1 MSFLLRERNVR
12 QLVSCLSLIGE
23 SRPQLKGAH
32 TAQRGPFVH
41 NPLAPRLLLLEERSP
56 RRLSPTP
63 GGRPAGAAAGWRTRP
78 AGASLLWGPCLSQPT
93 PINSCLCGK
102 AGGVQSQGGG
112 LYQAARLPGA

>member
-23 SRPQLKGAH
+23 SRPQLEGAH

-63 GGRPAGAAAGWRTRP
+63 GGSLRPQVAVLPGQ
-78 AGASLLWGPCLSQPT
+78 LQ
-93 PINSCLCGK
+93 
-102 AGGVQSQGGG
+102 AGGLALQEPHFCGGP
-112 LYQAARLPGA
+112 ASRSRCP